1 MHPIIEKTDYMNI
14 THETADALSGV
25 IKMEINQED
34 YQEQYQKEL
43 RELKRKA
50 VMPGFRTGKV
60 PASIIEKK
68 YGTAV
73 LVEEV
78 NKVVSTSLE
87 NYIRDNN
94 LNLLGYPLARQDDTN
109 VDFTRDR
116 NFVFSFD
123 VAFIPE
129 VNVDLETLNPIESY
143 DVIIDDA
150 ALQPFIERGLDE
162 HGKFT
167 EKETIEA
174 GDSIE
179 VQIDELDTDGLINKD
194 GISKKTRILVDTI
207 TDESFRQKLLG
218 SKVGKSFNFDPL
230 KITEGPDAAAALLG
244 IDKEE
249 AEKISGDFS
258 MEILKI
264 EQYEPAQ
271 LNEEFF
277 NTVFPNAQLNNEDE
291 FKERLR
297 QEVKSYYDNDSKQ
310 IFARRAFDQLIEIN
324 DLKLPDEFLKKW
336 LFANND
342 GKLAMDEIEKNYDD
356 YHAAMKM
363 QLVQDALMKKY
374 PAITVSEHDVRSE
387 IMNQFRKY
395 FMAAGGAG
403 NDDEELDKQLI
414 MLADNYMEK
423 NKEEVRRTHDNL
435 YNDRIANLMIEHV
448 KQTKV
453 GVTPEEL
460 KAKVASLE
468 ESSED
473 HEHDNH
479 HEHEHE
485 HDHDHEHDHKHGDG
499 DK

>member
-1 MHPIIEKTDYMNI
+1 MNI
-14 THETADALSGV
+14 THETTDTLSGV

-43 RELKRKA
+43 RDLKRKA
-50 VMPGFRTGKV
+50 VMPGFRPGKV
-60 PASIIEKK
+60 PTSIIEKK

-109 VDFTRDR
+109 IDFTRDR
-116 NFVFSFD
+116 SFVFSFD

-129 VNVDLETLNPIESY
+129 VNVDLEAIEPIESY
-143 DVIIDDA
+143 DVVIDDA

-162 HGKFT
+162 HGKFI

-174 GDSIE
+174 DDSVE
-179 VQIDELDTDGLINKD
+179 VQIDELDADGQINKD
-194 GISKKTRILVDTI
+194 GISNKTTILLTTI
-207 TDESFRQKLLG
+207 TDESFREKLVG
-218 SKVGKSFNFDPL
+218 SKVGTSFTFDPL
-230 KITEGPDAAAALLG
+230 KITEGPDAAAAMLG

-264 EQYEPAQ
+264 EQYDPAQ

-277 NTVFPNAQLNNEDE
+277 NTVFPNDQLNTEEE

-324 DLKLPDEFLKKW
+324 DLQLPDEFLKKW

-342 GKLAMDEIEKNYDD
+342 GKLPMDDIEKNYDD
-356 YHAAMKM
+356 YHSAMKM

-374 PAITVSEHDVRSE
+374 PAIVVSEHDVRSE

-414 MLADNYMEK
+414 MLADNYMQK

-453 GVTPEEL
+453 EVTPDDL
-460 KAKVASLE
+460 KEKVASLN
-468 ESSED
+468 ESSDDHD
-473 HEHDNH
+473 HEYDHDH
-479 HEHEHE
+479 D
-485 HDHDHEHDHKHGDG
+485 HDHDHEHDSDHSDG